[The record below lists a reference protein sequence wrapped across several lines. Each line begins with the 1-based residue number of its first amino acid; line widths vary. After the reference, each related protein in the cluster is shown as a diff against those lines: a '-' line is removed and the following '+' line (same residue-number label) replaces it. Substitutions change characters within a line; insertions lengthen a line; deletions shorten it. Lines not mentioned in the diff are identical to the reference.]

1 MNWSLPPN
9 FRQHQKWSRLSCGS
23 GINKQMLHTHTKSRM
38 KIKAISRGTHVAKI
52 EIGREDISKWSETK
66 EFSFFLS
73 LIWNNI
79 IKAKTCYSTKN
90 ERGKNKLHFM
100 HGIVL

>member
-1 MNWSLPPN
+1 
-9 FRQHQKWSRLSCGS
+9 
-23 GINKQMLHTHTKSRM
+23 M

-79 IKAKTCYSTKN
+79 IKAKTCYSKKKMKEEKTN
-90 ERGKNKLHFM
+90 YILCMELCSNKLY
-100 HGIVL
+100 LL

>member
-1 MNWSLPPN
+1 
-9 FRQHQKWSRLSCGS
+9 
-23 GINKQMLHTHTKSRM
+23 M

-52 EIGREDISKWSETK
+52 EIGREDGSKWSETK

-79 IKAKTCYSTKN
+79 IKAKTCYSKKKKRKQKKQITFYAWNCALTNYIYYKVHSP
-90 ERGKNKLHFM
+90 KMILP
-100 HGIVL
+100 

>member
-1 MNWSLPPN
+1 
-9 FRQHQKWSRLSCGS
+9 
-23 GINKQMLHTHTKSRM
+23 M

-52 EIGREDISKWSETK
+52 EIGREDGSKWSETK

-79 IKAKTCYSTKN
+79 IKAKTCYSKKKKKKAEKTN
-90 ERGKNKLHFM
+90 YILCMELCSNKLY
-100 HGIVL
+100 LL